1 MGNVRKSYWGGHE
14 VSYFNFRPTALQGPA
29 VTILDVRAH
38 GGFVP
43 LAVTDVALRFPAPG
57 TYTRA
62 VDYLPWT
69 APQKAACRTVIA
81 A

>member
-1 MGNVRKSYWGGHE
+1 MGNVRKKLWGGHE
-14 VSYFNFRPTALQGPA
+14 FSYFNFRPTALQGPA
-29 VTILDVRAH
+29 VSILDVHAH

-43 LAVTDVALRFPAPG
+43 LAVTDVPLRFPSPG

-62 VDYLPWT
+62 VDYLCWT
-69 APQKAACRTVIA
+69 APQKVASRTVIA

>member
-14 VSYFNFRPTALQGPA
+14 FSYSDFRPKSLQGPA
-29 VTILDVRAH
+29 VTILDFHAH
-38 GGFVP
+38 GGIVP
-43 LAVTDVALRFPAPG
+43 LAVADVPLRFPAPG

-62 VDYLPWT
+62 VYYLRWT
-69 APQKAACRTVIA
+69 TGQKVASRTVIA